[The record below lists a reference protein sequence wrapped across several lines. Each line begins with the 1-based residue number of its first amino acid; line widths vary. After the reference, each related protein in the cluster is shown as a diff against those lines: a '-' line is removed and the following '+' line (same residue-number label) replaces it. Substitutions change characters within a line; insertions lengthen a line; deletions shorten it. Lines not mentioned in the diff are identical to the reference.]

1 MSQFKVYYVSK
12 YSLLFLYR
20 KVVLNNKS
28 KMLEGFSDVFG
39 CVVQTHTKETID
51 FNCFYIENLQK
62 DLKCI

>member
-20 KVVLNNKS
+20 NVVLNNKS

-39 CVVQTHTKETID
+39 SVVQTHTKETLD

-62 DLKCI
+62 DLKCM